1 MPPRRENPRR
11 DNVNIGAAELAQL
24 IAQAV
29 TQALQQAAQNQGNP
43 GNNEEQQNQP
53 DALAWFDRF
62 VKQKPDSFHSAPQPI
77 DAENWIVHLEKI
89 FDALGCD
96 DATKVRLAMYKLEGD
111 AQRWWRGVKT
121 IRGDAFVEAL
131 TWQGF
136 TDLFYEQYFSKAE
149 KDGYMREFNSIEQ
162 KHDESITEYLAR
174 FIRLAGFAGTS
185 AGTAA
190 QQAEKFKWGLKSSLR
205 MSIISSRFQNVAEVA
220 DAAKDVEKE
229 RIDFRTNRSD
239 SGRKRGRDDQQV
251 TVHGRQG
258 YGGQNSRYGQW
269 RGQNQNR
276 GGHTAHGQRQNQYS
290 GQGQAQQGQ
299 TQQFQQQPRQ
309 WQNRQRGQGRYP
321 AYGGNPNMIPVAP
334 CATCG
339 RHHPVRACYKQ
350 TGACFS
356 CGSMDH
362 RLKDSPRNNGD
373 GGTGSGG

>member
-1 MPPRRENPRR
+1 
-11 DNVNIGAAELAQL
+11 
-24 IAQAV
+24 
-29 TQALQQAAQNQGNP
+29 
-43 GNNEEQQNQP
+43 
-53 DALAWFDRF
+53 
-62 VKQKPDSFHSAPQPI
+62 
-77 DAENWIVHLEKI
+77 
-89 FDALGCD
+89 
-96 DATKVRLAMYKLEGD
+96 
-111 AQRWWRGVKT
+111 
-121 IRGDAFVEAL
+121 
-131 TWQGF
+131 
-136 TDLFYEQYFSKAE
+136 
-149 KDGYMREFNSIEQ
+149 MREFNSIEQ

-239 SGRKRGRDDQQV
+239 SGRKRGRDDQLV
-251 TVHGRQG
+251 TAHGRQG

-269 RGQNQNR
+269 RGQNQNM

-290 GQGQAQQGQ
+290 GQRQAQQGQ

-339 RHHPVRACYKQ
+339 RHHPGRACYRQ

-362 RLKDSPRNNGD
+362 R
-373 GGTGSGG
+373 